1 MENTFD
7 HDNLYELTI
16 SPKHVILLYEGVLLV
31 IWNDNI
37 VNKSIIDTDLIPKS
51 VKRLGIV
58 YNLQIVRMVTDTI
71 NDTKFALFPITI
83 YTVEPLNEELKKEVL
98 ETSFTLLGKL
108 PNSFTLLGK
117 LSKMLY

>member
-31 IWNDNI
+31 TWNDNI

-58 YNLQIVRMVTDTI
+58 YNLQIIRMVTYNI

-83 YTVEPLNEELKKEVL
+83 YAVEPLNEELKKEVL
-98 ETSFTLLGKL
+98 ETF
-108 PNSFTLLGK
+108 FTLLGK

>member
-58 YNLQIVRMVTDTI
+58 YNLQIIRMVTDKI

-83 YTVEPLNEELKKEVL
+83 YTTEPLNEELKKEVL

>member
-31 IWNDNI
+31 TWNDNI
-37 VNKSIIDTDLIPKS
+37 VNKGIIDTDLIPKS

-58 YNLQIVRMVTDTI
+58 YNLQIIRMVTDII

-83 YTVEPLNEELKKEVL
+83 YAVEPLNEELKKEVL

-108 PNSFTLLGK
+108 SNSFTLLGN